1 LGAGH
6 DSQEFDSV
14 AMLRLLPP
22 SRIVAMIQHKTET
35 VTRGDVWRFSSTLY
49 DRDGNAMVLTADT
62 IIEWALVDADR
73 IPVIKVSRD
82 DGTITVS
89 DANAGTIAITVPAG
103 KTDVKPGDYTDALR
117 ITIAGE
123 PQTMWSGQ
131 IVVEDS
137 PFLSVAEQPAESAAQ
152 VQDEIAALKEA
163 IASGVRRVM
172 TQTGTN
178 RKEVEYPT
186 FDEMRK
192 RLDWLEGKSD
202 VTPRGPRVILA
213 GL

>member
-1 LGAGH
+1 
-6 DSQEFDSV
+6 
-14 AMLRLLPP
+14 
-22 SRIVAMIQHKTET
+22 MIQHKTET
-35 VTRGDVWRFSSTLY
+35 VTRGDVWRIPGTLY
-49 DRDGNAMVLTADT
+49 DCNSKPMSLSPDI
-62 IIEWALVDADR
+62 IIEWALVDAEGV
-73 IPVIKVSRD
+73 PVIKVSRE
-82 DGTITVS
+82 DGSITI
-89 DANAGTIAITVPAG
+89 DNAEAGTISITIPAP
-103 KTDVKPGDYTDALR
+103 KTDVRPGEYTDALR

-131 IVVEDS
+131 IVVRDS
-137 PFLSVAEQPAESAAQ
+137 PFLSVVEQPAESAAQ
-152 VQDEIAALKEA
+152 VLDEIAALKEA

-192 RLDWLEGKSD
+192 RLDWLEGKSE
-202 VTPRGPRVILA
+202 VMPRGPRVILA

>member
-1 LGAGH
+1 
-6 DSQEFDSV
+6 
-14 AMLRLLPP
+14 
-22 SRIVAMIQHKTET
+22 MIQHKTET
-35 VTRGDVWRFSSTLY
+35 VTRGDVWRIPGTLY
-49 DRDGNAMVLTADT
+49 DRDGNAIVLTADT
-62 IIEWALVDADR
+62 IIEWALVDAEGV
-73 IPVIKVSRD
+73 PVIKVSRD
-82 DGTITVS
+82 DGSITVV
-89 DANAGTIAITVPAG
+89 DAEAGTIMITVPAE
-103 KTDVKPGDYTDALR
+103 KTDVRPGDYTDALR
-117 ITIAGE
+117 VTIAGQ
-123 PQTMWSGQ
+123 PHTMWNGQ

-137 PFLSVAEQPAESAAQ
+137 PFLSVVERPGESVLQ

>member
-1 LGAGH
+1 
-6 DSQEFDSV
+6 
-14 AMLRLLPP
+14 M
-22 SRIVAMIQHKTET
+22 
-35 VTRGDVWRFSSTLY
+35 
-49 DRDGNAMVLTADT
+49 TADT
-62 IIEWALVDADR
+62 AIEWALVDSDG

-82 DGTITVS
+82 NGSITVV
-89 DANAGTIAITVPAG
+89 DADADTISITIPAS
-103 KTDVKPGDYTDALR
+103 KTDVRPGEYTDALR

-137 PFLSVAEQPAESAAQ
+137 PFLSVIEQPTESAAQ

-192 RLDWLEGKSD
+192 RLDWLEGKSE